1 MLQEVLPVAFDIL
14 IPQILDG
21 AKREAAESKMEKI
34 AQLLGI
40 NDKKNFYPYELSGG
54 EKRRTA
60 ICRALINDPK
70 VILADEPTGNLDSF
84 NIELI
89 LKILL
94 KIKVEL
100 KKSIILVTHDKE
112 ICKFADRVIEM

>member
-70 VILADEPTGNLDSF
+70 AILAMSQQ
-84 NIELI
+84 
-89 LKILL
+89 
-94 KIKVEL
+94 
-100 KKSIILVTHDKE
+100 E
-112 ICKFADRVIEM
+112 I

>member
-54 EKRRTA
+54 EKLGAARR
-60 ICRALINDPK
+60 ILYCNDMHLFLFFQHT
-70 VILADEPTGNLDSF
+70 IDD
-84 NIELI
+84 NI
-89 LKILL
+89 
-94 KIKVEL
+94 VF
-100 KKSIILVTHDKE
+100 DK
-112 ICKFADRVIEM
+112 